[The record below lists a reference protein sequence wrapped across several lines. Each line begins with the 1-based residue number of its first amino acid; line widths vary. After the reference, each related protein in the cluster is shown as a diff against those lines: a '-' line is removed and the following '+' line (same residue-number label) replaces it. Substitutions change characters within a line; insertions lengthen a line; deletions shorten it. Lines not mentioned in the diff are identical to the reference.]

1 MDDKPILVVDDD
13 PSALQYMSL
22 ALSQRFGPGRSASG
36 GVQALLAM
44 ERELPSLVVSDLRM
58 PEMDGL
64 ELLALTKERWPET
77 PFILVTVEQEVAT
90 VVDAVRHGATN
101 YLVKPVSPAA
111 LCMAASRALA
121 TASLARS
128 TANRSAHEI
137 IGMCPAIL
145 RVRHLVSL
153 AARSDMN
160 ILITGETGTGKELV
174 ARAIHRLSSL
184 ARGPFVAHNCA
195 VTPADLFESQFFGHR
210 RGSFTSAEKDQPGLL
225 EEADGGI
232 LFLDELECLSLA
244 HQAKLLRVLDDGEV
258 RPVGSRDSRVVSVRF
273 LSATNHEPESMLTGG
288 TLREDLYYRLRGLEI
303 RLPLLRERRQ
313 DILPL
318 AGQFLE
324 AGAAHLSP
332 EALAALEEYS
342 WPGNVRQLRNAL
354 RAAQA
359 LSGGETIERRHL
371 TLPHV
376 GAPSSLVSPHR
387 PEGQDGP
394 GDAASGTMREAE
406 REIIL
411 QTLDNC
417 RGHRG
422 QAARTL
428 GIHRST
434 LRRKLR
440 EFGIASE
447 S

>member
-1 MDDKPILVVDDD
+1 MDDNPILVVDDD

-22 ALSQRFGPGRSASG
+22 ALSQRFGQVRSASG

-44 ERELPSLVVSDLRM
+44 EKEQPALVVSDLRM
-58 PEMDGL
+58 PEMTGL
-64 ELLALTKERWPET
+64 ELLALTRERWPQT
-77 PFILVTVEQEVAT
+77 HFILVTVEQDIAT
-90 VVDAVRHGATN
+90 VVDAVRQGATN

-121 TASLARS
+121 TASLAR
-128 TANRSAHEI
+128 TMVDRSAHEI
-137 IGMCPAIL
+137 IGTCRATL

-160 ILITGETGTGKELV
+160 VLITGETGTGKELV

-184 ARGPFVAHNCA
+184 ARGPFVPHNCA

-210 RGSFTSAEKDQPGLL
+210 RGSFTSAEMDQPGLL

-244 HQAKLLRVLDDGEV
+244 HQAKLLRVLDSGEV

-273 LSATNHEPESMLTGG
+273 LSATNHEPESMLRAG
-288 TLREDLYYRLRGLEI
+288 TLREDLYHRLRGLEI
-303 RLPLLRERRQ
+303 RLPLLRERGR
-313 DILPL
+313 DILLL
-318 AGQFLE
+318 AGHFLD
-324 AGAAHLSP
+324 ADAASLSP
-332 EALAALEEYS
+332 EAVAALEKYS
-342 WPGNVRQLRNAL
+342 WPGNVRQLRNTL
-354 RAAQA
+354 RAAQV
-359 LSGGETIERRHL
+359 LSGGGIIEGRHL
-371 TLPHV
+371 NLPR
-376 GAPSSLVSPHR
+376 GSDPNSIGSPRR
-387 PEGQDGP
+387 PEARGRP
-394 GDAASGTMREAE
+394 GESGGTIREAE

-411 QTLDNC
+411 QALESC

-422 QAARTL
+422 EAARTL

-440 EFGIASE
+440 EFGIASQA
-447 S
+447 